1 MEAFDINI
9 EVIALSYTE
18 LGNDQMKLVETA
30 KEACADSYSPYSNFS
45 VGAALEFGN
54 GAVLKANNQE
64 NAAYPSGMCA
74 ERSLLYYAKANNPH
88 EYIKRMAIAAKNG
101 GEFAKQPVSPCG
113 ACRQAI
119 LETANRQNQP
129 IELLLA
135 GTEKVYIIKD
145 AKSLLPLQF
154 DAENMKQAK

>member
-1 MEAFDINI
+1 MEIFDINI
-9 EVIALSYTE
+9 EVIVQPYAE
-18 LGNDQMKLVETA
+18 LENGKRKLVETA
-30 KEACADSYSPYSNFS
+30 KAACADSYSPYSNFS

-54 GAVLKANNQE
+54 GVILKANNQE

-74 ERSLLYYAKANNPH
+74 ERSLLFYAKANYPH

-101 GEFAKQPVSPCG
+101 EKFTKQPVPPCG

-119 LETANRQNQP
+119 LETANRQSQP

-135 GTEKVYIIKD
+135 GTEKVFIIKD

-154 DAENMKQAK
+154 DAENIK

>member
-1 MEAFDINI
+1 MEVFDINI
-9 EVIALSYTE
+9 EVTALSYAE
-18 LGNDQMKLVETA
+18 LGNGRMKLVETA

-54 GAVLKANNQE
+54 GVVLKANNQE

-88 EYIKRMAIAAKNG
+88 ERIKRMAIAAKNG
-101 GEFAKQPVSPCG
+101 GDFAEQPVSPCG

-119 LETANRQNQP
+119 LETANRQSQP

-135 GTEKVYIIKD
+135 GKEKVYIIKD